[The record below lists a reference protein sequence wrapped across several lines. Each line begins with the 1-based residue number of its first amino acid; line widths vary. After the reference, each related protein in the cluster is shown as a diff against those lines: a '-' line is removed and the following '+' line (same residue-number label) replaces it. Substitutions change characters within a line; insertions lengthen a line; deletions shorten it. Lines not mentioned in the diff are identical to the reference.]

1 MAGRTLRPCGNHALG
16 QKPRGIIDRS
26 VAQRGASGHVA
37 GRVGE
42 GERGGSG
49 TVTAKLPT
57 VADGKAER
65 KRLGEGV
72 RRAAAQPV
80 FNDTGGVE
88 IPFYRLRRGALA
100 TGWTSAPFR
109 GRKTNTGA
117 FLAF

>member
-1 MAGRTLRPCGNHALG
+1 M
-16 QKPRGIIDRS
+16 Q
-26 VAQRGASGHVA
+26 
-37 GRVGE
+37 
-42 GERGGSG
+42 
-49 TVTAKLPT
+49 
-57 VADGKAER
+57 
-65 KRLGEGV
+65 
-72 RRAAAQPV
+72 RAAAQPV